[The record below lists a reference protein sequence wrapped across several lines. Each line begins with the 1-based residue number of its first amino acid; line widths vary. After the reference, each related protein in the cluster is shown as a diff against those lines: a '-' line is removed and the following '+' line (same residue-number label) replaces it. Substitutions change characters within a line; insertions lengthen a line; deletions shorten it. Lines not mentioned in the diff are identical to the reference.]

1 MHLRPFRNDDVAG
14 AIAVFRDTILH
25 IASQDYDADQL
36 RVWTQHAD
44 DVEGFR
50 TRLSAGVSIV
60 AVDEQGLV
68 AFGQLYPADHINYLY
83 CRQRGRGKGYAASI
97 LSHLETAATRPGVRV
112 LYTEASLTARRF
124 FERHG
129 YTVVGDEVV
138 VRHDVTLH
146 RFKMQKSL
154 VRET

>member
-14 AIAVFRDTILH
+14 AIAVFRDAILH

-60 AVDEQGLV
+60 AVDEQGLE
-68 AFGQLYPADHINYLY
+68 AFGQLYIQPITSTICTVGSAV
-83 CRQRGRGKGYAASI
+83 GGKG
-97 LSHLETAATRPGVRV
+97 TRR
-112 LYTEASLTARRF
+112 AF
-124 FERHG
+124 
-129 YTVVGDEVV
+129 
-138 VRHDVTLH
+138 
-146 RFKMQKSL
+146 
-154 VRET
+154 